1 MRKDQSE
8 VSCCVKYLLF
18 FFNVFFWLI
27 GGLTVAIGLYAR
39 FEKTAY
45 QDFFNDIV
53 MDPAFALIIV
63 GGIMFI
69 LGFTGCI
76 GALRENV
83 CLLKFFSVILAIIF
97 FLQLSLAVVVF
108 VFQDKVEDIVAN
120 KIRSTIVSYRDNVD
134 LQVLIDGIQQEFQCC
149 GGKTYDDWGDNI
161 YFNCSSP
168 GAEACGVPFS
178 CCREDTI
185 NTQCGYGIR
194 HKVHTET
201 FRNGVIYTRGCIEA
215 VKKWFKDN
223 MFVIGGVAV
232 GIALLQIIGICF
244 ANSLITDIKLQL
256 ARWHRPE
263 YNSYYN

>member
-1 MRKDQSE
+1 MPKDSTE

-27 GGLTVAIGLYAR
+27 GGLTVGVGLYAR

-83 CLLKFFSVILAIIF
+83 CLLKFFSAILAIIF
-97 FLQLSLAVVVF
+97 FIQLALGVFVF
-108 VFQDKVEDIVAN
+108 VFQDKVEGFVSK
-120 KIRSTIVSYRDNVD
+120 KIESTIINYRDNVD
-134 LQVLIDGIQQEFQCC
+134 LQSFIDGVQQNFQCC
-149 GGKTYDDWGDNI
+149 GGKDYNNWQKNL

-178 CCREDTI
+178 CCREDTL
-185 NTQCGYGIR
+185 NTQCGYNIR
-194 HKVHTET
+194 KPSYTET
-201 FRNGVIYTRGCIEA
+201 DRNAIIYTRGCIEA
-215 VKKWFKDN
+215 VKEFFKEN
-223 MFVIGGVAV
+223 MIIIGGIAV
-232 GIALLQIIGICF
+232 GLALMQIMGICF
-244 ANSLITDIKLQL
+244 ANSLTADIKMQM
-256 ARWHRPE
+256 ARWERD
-263 YNSYYN
+263 YY